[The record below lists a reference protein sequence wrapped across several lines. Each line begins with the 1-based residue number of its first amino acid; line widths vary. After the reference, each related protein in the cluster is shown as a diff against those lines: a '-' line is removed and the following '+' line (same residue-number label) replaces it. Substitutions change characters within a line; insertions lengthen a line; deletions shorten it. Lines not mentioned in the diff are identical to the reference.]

1 MDPVEDNGEYSSS
14 GGVNMDGT
22 KLGGGGESDGG
33 MFSNTVAPTTDQGL
47 QNEVH
52 DTGGNWEHTY
62 NEGKQKNNC
71 DTFSFYLHKTVTYC
85 DINDPYMFEVIL
97 HKSLHFMVE
106 DYIPW

>member
-1 MDPVEDNGEYSSS
+1 MPHTKHCLIGEGEAPTLMDPVEDNGEYSSS

-71 DTFSFYLHKTVTYC
+71 DTFVLLT
-85 DINDPYMFEVIL
+85 
-97 HKSLHFMVE
+97 
-106 DYIPW
+106 